1 MGTNTT
7 KTMKK
12 VLYSLLAIAA
22 FASCAKTGEVPS
34 DGIEI
39 KIAPITKMQT
49 KANYLGAVD
58 GNAYPANENFDV
70 YAYWKEVPAG
80 ETFTDGILYL
90 QSEKEADSGAEFTNR
105 GEYWGGVEM
114 YFWPKT
120 GSLRF
125 AAYSPSHL
133 NVTHS
138 QDGDKYSI
146 YEYTQPT
153 QTDKTWDFL
162 VAPTTPS
169 YSMMTETE
177 KVAVDFK
184 HALSWITIKVRAQDA
199 YAAQAFEI
207 KKVTINN
214 VKTKGD
220 FVASMTDGIQ
230 YEEWSNQ
237 SGSEPVVVFEGS
249 QMVTE
254 TLANIENNERGTVVI
269 PQSTTDVT
277 IEFVQHGINGTT
289 TLPLMSQTLSLDLK
303 PQGTPWG
310 PGKHYNYKLIFSLNE
325 ILIKPTVSDW
335 TEVNLDEKDI
345 DN

>member
-1 MGTNTT
+1 
-7 KTMKK
+7 MKK
-12 VLYSLLAIAA
+12 FLYILLAVVVT
-22 FASCAKTGEVPS
+22 ASCAKTNEVDS
-34 DGIEI
+34 EGIEI
-39 KIAPITKMQT
+39 KIAPITKLQT
-49 KANYLGAVD
+49 KANYFGAVD
-58 GNAYPANENFDV
+58 SNAYPANENFDI

-80 ETFTDGILYL
+80 ETFTDGLLYL
-90 QSEKEADSGAEFTNR
+90 QSEKEANSGAEFTNR

-133 NVTHS
+133 NVAHS
-138 QDGDKYSI
+138 QDGDTYSI
-146 YEYTQPT
+146 YGYKQPT
-153 QTDKTWDFL
+153 ETDATFDFL
-162 VAPTTPS
+162 VAPSTPS
-169 YSMMTETE
+169 YSMMTENET
-177 KVAVDFK
+177 VAVDFK
-184 HALSWITIKVRAQDA
+184 HALSWITIKVKAQDE
-199 YAAQAFEI
+199 YAAKAFEI

-214 VKTKGD
+214 VKNQGD

-237 SGSEPVVVFEGS
+237 SGSESIVVFEGS
-249 QMVTE
+249 QWLTDKLTDIE
-254 TLANIENNERGTVVI
+254 TNPRGTLVI
-269 PQSTTDVT
+269 PQNTTNLTV
-277 IEFVQHGINGTT
+277 EFVQHGINGTT

-303 PQGTPWG
+303 PQGTPWA

-335 TEVNLDEKDI
+335 AEVNLDEKDI